1 LNLHCEI
8 FIDNQTK
15 NSLYY
20 NMKICVYTIA
30 KNEEANVKRWADSCQ
45 DADYRV
51 VCDTGSQD
59 NTVVALQ
66 QQGVTV
72 YNIQQT
78 PWRFDHARNQALNLC
93 PQDAD
98 ICISL
103 DMDEWLMPG
112 WRQAVE
118 QAWTPGTTRLSYMYV
133 FAADVSDQGFW
144 ANKIHARQGYTW
156 RRAVHESVF
165 ACGITEQERVC
176 QANLILQTQDRS
188 QPHRRDYLEL
198 MALAHEED
206 PEDSQLAFWYARECV
221 HHGEHVRAQQALAEF
236 LSISN
241 SWWAER
247 NEALRLSAALH
258 ENPETWLLHA
268 VAEGS
273 RRETWQDLAKLY
285 YSRQDWHQ
293 CSWASHQGLIAAK
306 TLTYLDSVPDD
317 HVEFHDLL
325 AISYWNL
332 GWHQQAQVHA
342 QRACEIEPGD
352 TRLQANLAIINQSC
366 K

>member
-1 LNLHCEI
+1 
-8 FIDNQTK
+8 
-15 NSLYY
+15 
-20 NMKICVYTIA
+20 MKICVYTIA
-30 KNEEANVKRWADSCQ
+30 KNEEANVQRWAGSCRE
-45 DADYRV
+45 ADYRV

-59 NTVVALQ
+59 RTVPLLE
-66 QQGVTV
+66 QQGITV
-72 YNIQQT
+72 HNIQQT
-78 PWRFDHARNQALNLC
+78 PWRFDGARNQALDRC
-93 PQDAD
+93 PDDAD

-112 WRQAVE
+112 WRQAIE
-118 QAWTPGTTRLSYMYV
+118 QVWTQGTTRLSYLYV

-144 ANKIHARQGYTW
+144 ANKIHARQGYRW

-165 ACGITEQERVC
+165 PQGITEQERVC
-176 QANLILQTQDRS
+176 HCNLILQIQNTQ

-198 MALAHEED
+198 MALAHQED
-206 PEDSQLAFWYARECV
+206 PQDSQLAFWYARECV
-221 HHGEHVRAQQALAEF
+221 NYNEPHRARQALTEF
-236 LSISN
+236 LSIPH

-258 ENPETWLLHA
+258 ENPETWLLRA

-273 RRETWQDLAKLY
+273 RRETWIELAKY
-285 YSRQDWHQ
+285 YYNRQDWHQ
-293 CSWASHQGLIAAK
+293 CSWAGHQGLIAPK

-332 GWHQQAQVHA
+332 GWHQQALVHA
-342 QRACEIEPGD
+342 QRACEISPGD
-352 TRLQANLAIINQSC
+352 TRLQTNRDIINQSA

>member
-1 LNLHCEI
+1 
-8 FIDNQTK
+8 
-15 NSLYY
+15 
-20 NMKICVYTIA
+20 MKICVYTIA
-30 KNEEANVKRWADSCQ
+30 RNEDANVQRWADSCQ

-59 NTVVALQ
+59 RTVELLK

-112 WRQAVE
+112 WRQAIE
-118 QAWTPGTTRLSYMYV
+118 QAWTQGTTRLSYLYV
-133 FAADVSDQGFW
+133 FAADVSEQGFW
-144 ANKIHARQGYTW
+144 ANKIHARQGYIW

-221 HHGEHVRAQQALAEF
+221 HNGEHVRAQQALAEF
-236 LSISN
+236 LSIPN

-247 NEALRLSAALH
+247 NEALRLSATLH
-258 ENPETWLLHA
+258 ENPETWLLRA

-273 RRETWQDLAKLY
+273 RRETWRDLAKY
-285 YSRQDWHQ
+285 YYNRQDWHQ
-293 CSWASHQGLIAAK
+293 CSWASHQGLIAPK